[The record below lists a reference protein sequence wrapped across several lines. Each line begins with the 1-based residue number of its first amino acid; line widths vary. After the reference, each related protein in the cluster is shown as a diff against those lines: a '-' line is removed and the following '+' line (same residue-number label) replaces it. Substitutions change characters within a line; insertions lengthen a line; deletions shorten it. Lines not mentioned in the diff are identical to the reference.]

1 MVKMLFILIREER
14 NWETKKLSSVAKSI
28 FTFLLVWL
36 GGFAQLHAQELFTPD
51 RHLKA
56 LIDSGEYFQFRQEF
70 EARFTGTFA
79 APDVET
85 PEIVY
90 FFAWDH
96 FLFNNPKLSNYYAE
110 AFLNSKSFLRSDSL
124 NAEML
129 QLHFQN
135 DIRLFK
141 YKTADSICN
150 ILLFH
155 YQEVIPPSVL
165 AGIRNTGQITA
176 GLVNVAPQT
185 IERKGDLDIAYKRDL
200 VHLIRIPVT
209 MNKETTDF
217 IFDTGANFSTISES
231 CAKKMGVRTLNAK
244 FSVTTSSRSALES
257 KLGVADE
264 LKIGDVIFRNV
275 VFIILPDKSLK
286 FAGGI
291 YKIKGIIGLPVIAQ
305 LKHIEITKDY
315 HLKSTENYQGNHAVN
330 LGMEGNT
337 PFVAV
342 TFFGTSHVYI
352 FDTGAGGSALG
363 NRFYETYKDS
373 LTNAEEGTAH
383 IGGAGGVEKV
393 KTRSVKNVHYKLDG
407 ASGVLKTLT
416 VQLSG
421 ITDALGNYKGIVGQ
435 DIFMQWNVMTMDFEK
450 MYLELK

>member
-1 MVKMLFILIREER
+1 MR
-14 NWETKKLSSVAKSI
+14 NWFAAFVFLCG
-28 FTFLLVWL
+28 FT
-36 GGFAQLHAQELFTPD
+36 QLHAQELFSPD
-51 RHLKA
+51 AQLKA
-56 LIDSGEYFQFRQEF
+56 LIDSGEYFQFRKTF
-70 EARFTGTFA
+70 EGRLTDPAYNKA
-79 APDVET
+79 DVET
-85 PEIVY
+85 PELVY
-90 FFAWDH
+90 FYAWEH
-96 FLFNNPKLSNYYAE
+96 FLFNNPQLSNHYAE
-110 AFLNSKSFLRSDSL
+110 TFLNSKSFLRSDSL
-124 NAEML
+124 NADML
-129 QLHFQN
+129 MIHFQN
-135 DIRLFK
+135 DIRLFH
-141 YKTADSICN
+141 YKAADSICN
-150 ILLFH
+150 ILLLH
-155 YQEVIPPSVL
+155 YHEVIAPSVL

-185 IERKGDLDIAYKRDL
+185 VERKGDLDITYKRDL
-200 VHLIRIPVT
+200 VNLIRIPVT
-209 MNKETTDF
+209 MNNETTDF

-231 CAKKMGVRTLNAK
+231 CAKKMGVRTLNAN

-264 LKIGDVIFRNV
+264 LRIGDVIFRNV

-305 LKHIEITKDY
+305 LKHVEITKDL
-315 HLKSTENYQGNHAVN
+315 HLKSMENNQANHEVN

-352 FDTGAGGSALG
+352 FDTGAAASALG

-373 LTNAEEGTAH
+373 LVNAEEGTAH

-393 KTRSVKNVHYKLDG
+393 KTRKVKNVRYAFDG
-407 ASGVLKTLT
+407 VNGTLKSLT

-435 DIFMQWNVMTMDFEK
+435 DIFMQWNVMTMDFGK
-450 MYLELK
+450 MYVELK